1 MVTES
6 NAYDEVPY
14 DNLAFAQTHP
24 DRLATTARLFGLEP
38 PPIAT
43 ARVLELGCASGGN
56 LIPMAFNLPDGE
68 FVGIDL
74 SRRHVDA
81 ALSTIHALEM
91 RNIRI
96 VHGSILDIDETWG
109 LFDYIICHGVFSW
122 VEPHVQDA
130 ILRIAADN
138 LVENGIAYISYNTY
152 PGWHMRETVRHMM
165 RYHAGRFDEP
175 KEQIEQARALLDFL
189 ASAAD
194 SAGPYGHLLS
204 VEIERLTQTSD
215 TYLYHEHLERTN
227 SPLYFHQFVERA
239 ESAGLQYLSEA
250 DIGVMLASLF
260 PAAVAETL
268 ERISPDILHLE
279 QYMDFVRNRQFRQ
292 TLLCHRHLRPTRA
305 LSPTSLQGLLVSSAA
320 VPGSTPV
327 DLTQGTAVVFAKDNQ
342 RATVTLAP
350 TKAAMIVLADAW
362 PLAVRVDELCD
373 LALER
378 AIPFIPEAPT
388 VADRHALMFDL
399 FACVTH
405 GVIHLHTQQLPC
417 TNRPSDM
424 PRANALAAYQAIF
437 GIGVVNAHHQM
448 CRLDALGIEVLRLA
462 NGEKR
467 LGEILEELLGRFER
481 GLFTLESGGAPITA
495 ADVDRTVLG
504 DGLERALASLARS
517 AVFVA

>member
-1 MVTES
+1 MATGP
-6 NAYDEVPY
+6 NTYDEVPY

-24 DRLATTARLFGLEP
+24 DRMATTARMFGLQP

-56 LIPMAFNLPDGE
+56 LIPMAFNLPDAE

-74 SRRHVDA
+74 SRTHVDA
-81 ALSTIHALEM
+81 ALSTMRALGM

-96 VHGSILDIDETWG
+96 AHGSILDIDESWG
-109 LFDYIICHGVFSW
+109 RFDYIICHGVFSW
-122 VEPHVQDA
+122 VEPQVQDA
-130 ILRIAADN
+130 ILRVAADN

-152 PGWHMRETVRHMM
+152 PGWHMREAVRHMM

-175 KEQIEQARALLDFL
+175 TEQIEQARALLDFL

-194 SAGPYGHLLS
+194 STGPYGHLLS
-204 VEIERLTQTSD
+204 VEIGRLAQTSD

-250 DIGVMLASLF
+250 DISVMLASLF
-260 PAAVAETL
+260 PAPIAETL

-305 LSPTSLQGLLVSSAA
+305 LSPASLQGLLVSSAA

-327 DLTQGTAVVFAKDNQ
+327 DFTQGTAVVFSKDSQ
-342 RATVTLAP
+342 RATMTLAP
-350 TKAAMIVLADAW
+350 TKAAMIALADAW
-362 PLAVRVDELCD
+362 PVAVRVDELCD

-378 AIPFIPEAPT
+378 AIPFLPGVPAD
-388 VADRHALMFDL
+388 ADRRALMLDL

-417 TNRPSDM
+417 TNRPSDT
-424 PRANALAAYQAIF
+424 PRANALAAYQATF
-437 GIGVVNAHHQM
+437 GFGVVNAHHQM
-448 CRLDALGIEVLRLA
+448 VHIDPLSSEVLKLA
-462 NGEKR
+462 NGER
-467 LGEILEELLGRFER
+467 STGDLVDALMPRVASGGITLEEDGQLVTAPEAVRPILSSRLEK
-481 GLFTLESGGAPITA
+481 TLVRLTRAAVIES
-495 ADVDRTVLG
+495 
-504 DGLERALASLARS
+504 
-517 AVFVA
+517 

>member
-1 MVTES
+1 M
-6 NAYDEVPY
+6 
-14 DNLAFAQTHP
+14 
-24 DRLATTARLFGLEP
+24 FGLEP

-74 SRRHVDA
+74 SRTHVDA
-81 ALSTIHALEM
+81 AQATITALGM

-96 VHGSILDIDETWG
+96 VHGSILDIDESWG

-122 VEPHVQDA
+122 VEPQVQDA
-130 ILRIAADN
+130 ILRIASDN
-138 LVENGIAYISYNTY
+138 LVEQRHRIHQLQHVSRLAYARDGPAHDAVSRGTIRRTRRADRTGASTTGL
-152 PGWHMRETVRHMM
+152 PRIRGGKHWTVR
-165 RYHAGRFDEP
+165 P
-175 KEQIEQARALLDFL
+175 
-189 ASAAD
+189 AAER
-194 SAGPYGHLLS
+194 
-204 VEIERLTQTSD
+204 EIERLSQTSD

-250 DIGVMLASLF
+250 DISDMLASLF
-260 PAAVAETL
+260 PAPIAETL

-305 LSPTSLQGLLVSSAA
+305 LSPASLQGLLVSSAA

-327 DLTQGTAVVFAKDNQ
+327 DFTQGTAVVFSKDNQ
-342 RATVTLAP
+342 RATVTLAQ
-350 TKAAMIVLADAW
+350 TKAAMIVLAEAW

-378 AIPFIPEAPT
+378 ATPFLPAAPT
-388 VADRHALMFDL
+388 DADRHALMLDL

-417 TNRPSDM
+417 TNRPSET
-424 PRANALAAYQAIF
+424 PRVNALAVHQATI
-437 GIGVVNAHHQM
+437 GSGVVNAHHQM
-448 CRLDALGIEVLRLA
+448 CRLDALSIEVLRWA
-462 NGEKR
+462 NGTR
-467 LGEILEELLGRFER
+467 RIGEILEELVVRFER
-481 GLFTLESGGAPITA
+481 GSFALESGGAPITA
-495 ADVDRTVLG
+495 DVGRTVLG
-504 DGLERALASLARS
+504 DGLEKALASLARS
-517 AVFVA
+517 AVLVA